1 MNALLLICVL
11 HVAAADPALTTSDFL
26 WREEFKD
33 ASRWTAQPDWLG
45 DASTTASA
53 VSDGD
58 TASAVS
64 DDNTASAVS
73 DGNTV
78 SFHVDE
84 PHQGMKWSTTVEG
97 LSTLDLP
104 WLVLRYKAQH
114 LNTKSNDYLV
124 YVRDSRGRELYAI
137 RFSDARIDG
146 QWHVAA
152 VDLSASMDD
161 ATISVIALQVQSDE
175 VGKAQLTIDWLAAM
189 ESPPEGA
196 EIASRPQ
203 ERPTVAP
210 LKLSMSDTQWTPQ
223 PGWLGNPAAKHEV
236 AKRDGVSE
244 FRINSPS
251 SGMKWSWNPASAINC
266 SDYRYLTVRY
276 RATGA
281 NPASDYFLCL
291 LGDDKAAPPGYA
303 SAIAPTELT
312 SDGRWHTL
320 NVELRQLKKSVPA
333 IHGLAVQL
341 QSNSSPA
348 QLEISDIRFVQTR
361 APSLLADVV
370 AWKTGAAFQ
379 EDQSVAIQNAV
390 NSNSADWQRHLGFS
404 DWFSSADVTVEGI
417 PLLLPNRPS
426 DLAATRLNEK
436 QSLQFPINAA
446 TSEIYVLLMAAFTGN
461 DEPVY
466 GEGRLRAI
474 QDADRFRM
482 SVEYSDGTRDDCL
495 PMNVVTRRFGVVAGP
510 QMLVIAAE
518 PGKTIRFL
526 TVHDDTRQGAFA
538 VAGITLHKP
547 AERRF
552 PESLDNDRIWLRTN
566 PVARPRSAAIA
577 FRLAD
582 NGLPILDRIVDPSD
596 ETANLLSS
604 PQPLIG
610 LKVDGQSVA
619 VDKLKRIAEKPAAS
633 PVTDDSLA
641 WFSSDELHGMA
652 LGLRVATQEADGLR
666 IDACVTN
673 GGTKPHTV
681 MLESPRIGPYRLSN
695 SGQPS
700 FYLVP
705 RRGSVL
711 ESTPASFRE
720 RYCGLFPVQFLDTF
734 CPEAAR
740 GISLRTMDTD
750 CLRKYYRLEKDQE
763 QFTLGVEYPDQTIEP
778 GATLSAAP
786 AVVKFTDGDWHR
798 GLESYRTW
806 MSSWHKPVSPR
817 KPWFREIF
825 NFRQRFL
832 WTWDPLYDADKG
844 VLNLN
849 SAVEEARRE
858 FGGMDYLHLFDWG
871 YYPGLGRIY
880 GRTGDKS
887 PYEALKGGQEALKRA
902 ISGVQIQGI
911 PVGLYIEGYL
921 LEERGLLG
929 QKFGKSWQLIDS
941 RKAPVY
947 WPQSTEMMICPAPP
961 AWSDVQASTYA
972 SKIRELNVDG
982 MYLDQFGFSNV
993 EKDCWSDQHGHA
1005 VPSFCVET
1013 ERGTTHHVRQ
1023 SMDAARPNVAL
1034 YTEETPV
1041 DVTTQYQ
1048 DGSFTY
1054 AMSSSLHSP
1063 SAVPLNMARFAF
1075 PDFKTIEILVCD
1087 KPTGSWAT
1095 GVKWVF
1101 FNGEAIWLEG
1111 KADEWFEPE
1120 TRQAIR
1126 QCHALLRKHKDAFT
1140 GPQPTPLV
1148 PTEIPGVFANAFRA
1162 GGKTVYTLY
1171 NARHRTVR
1179 GPMLRVPHATGNTYI
1194 DEWRQRPAEFRIDA
1208 QSAILSTDI
1217 GPQDVGCLVVQT
1229 KE

>member
-1 MNALLLICVL
+1 MNALLLICAL
-11 HVAAADPALTTSDFL
+11 QLAAADPALANSDFL
-26 WREEFKD
+26 WREEFQD
-33 ASRWTAQPDWLG
+33 AGRWTAQPAWLG
-45 DASTTASA
+45 NGSAAASA
-53 VSDGD
+53 K
-58 TASAVS
+58 
-64 DDNTASAVS
+64 S
-73 DGNTV
+73 DGNAV
-78 SFHVDE
+78 AFHVVE
-84 PHQGMKWSTTVEG
+84 PRHGMKWSSTFDAI
-97 LSTLDLP
+97 STLDLP

-114 LNTKSNDYLV
+114 LDTKSSDYLV

-137 RFSDARIDG
+137 RLCDARCDG

-152 VDLSASMDD
+152 VDLSAILDD
-161 ATISVIALQVQSDE
+161 AAITVLALQVQSDE
-175 VGKAQLTIDWLAAM
+175 VGNAQLTVDWLAAM

-196 EIASRPQ
+196 DIASQ
-203 ERPTVAP
+203 SSAGKLAAP
-210 LKLSMSDTQWTPQ
+210 LTISMNDVEWTPQ
-223 PGWLGNPAAKHEV
+223 PSWLGNAADKHEV
-236 AKRDGVSE
+236 AKRESVAE
-244 FRINSPS
+244 FKINRPS
-251 SGMKWSWNPASAINC
+251 SGMKWSWNPSSAINC
-266 SDYRYLTVRY
+266 RDYRYLAVRY

-281 NPASDYFLCL
+281 SSAGDYFLCL
-291 LGDDKAAPPGYA
+291 LGDDKTAPPGYA
-303 SAIAPTELT
+303 SAIAPAELT

-320 NVELRQLKKSVPA
+320 NVSLRQLAKSVPA
-333 IHGLAVQL
+333 IRGIAIQL
-341 QSNSSPA
+341 QSDSSPA
-348 QLEISDIRFVQTR
+348 KLEVSDIRFVQTR
-361 APSLLADVV
+361 TPNPLLDVI
-370 AWKTGAAFQ
+370 AWKPGAAFQ
-379 EDQSVAIQNAV
+379 EDQPVSIQNSV
-390 NSNSADWQRHLGFS
+390 NSDSSDWQRHLVFS
-404 DWFSSADVTVEGI
+404 DWFSSTEVTVEGI
-417 PLLLPNRPS
+417 PLRLAQRPS
-426 DLAATRLNEK
+426 DLASTRLSEK
-436 QSLQFPINAA
+436 QRLQFPVNATA
-446 TSEIYVLLMAAFTGN
+446 SEIYVLLLAAFNGN
-461 DEPVY
+461 DEPVF
-466 GEGRLRAI
+466 GEGKLRAI
-474 QDADRFRM
+474 KDVDRFRM
-482 SVEYSDGTRDDCL
+482 SVEYTDGTRDDCL

-510 QMLVIAAE
+510 QMLVLAAE
-518 PGKTIRFL
+518 PKKTIKFL
-526 TVHDDTRQGAFA
+526 TLQDDTRQGAFA
-538 VAGITLHKP
+538 VAGITLHP
-547 AERRF
+547 SSERRF
-552 PESLDNDRIWLRTN
+552 PDSLENDLLWLRAN
-566 PVARPRSAAIA
+566 PAARQRSASLA

-582 NGLPILDRIVDPSD
+582 NGLPFLESISD
-596 ETANLLSS
+596 TSDATANLLSGR
-604 PQPLIG
+604 QPLIG

-619 VDKLKRIAEKPAAS
+619 VDKLQRIADNSSANREK
-633 PVTDDSLA
+633 DDSLA
-641 WFSSDELHGMA
+641 WFSSEEMHGLA
-652 LGLRVATQEADGLR
+652 LGLRVSQPGADSLR

-673 GGTKPHTV
+673 SGTTQHTV
-681 MLESPRIGPYRLSN
+681 MLESPRIGPYRLSS

-711 ESTPASFRE
+711 ESGPASFRE

-734 CPEAAR
+734 CPEA
-740 GISLRTMDTD
+740 GHGLSLRTLDTD

-763 QFTLGVEYPDQTIEP
+763 QFTLGVEYPDQKLEP

-786 AVVKFTDGDWHR
+786 AIVKLTDGDWHR
-798 GLESYRTW
+798 GLEAYRNW
-806 MSSWHKPVSPR
+806 MSSWNKPASPR
-817 KPWFREIF
+817 KPWFREVF

-844 VLNLN
+844 ELNLN

-887 PYEALKGGQEALKRA
+887 PYEALKGGQEALRGA
-902 ISGVQIQGI
+902 ISGVQIQRI

-947 WPQSTEMMICPAPP
+947 WPESTEMMICPAPP
-961 AWSDVQASTYA
+961 AWSEVQASTYA
-972 SKIRELNVDG
+972 TKIRELNVDG

-1005 VPSFCVET
+1005 VPSYCVAT
-1013 ERGTTHHVRQ
+1013 ERDTTRRVRQ
-1023 SMDAARPNVAL
+1023 SMDQARPNVAL

-1041 DVTTQYQ
+1041 DVTTQNQ

-1054 AMSSSLHSP
+1054 AMSSSLHSR

-1140 GPQPTPLV
+1140 GLQPSPLV
-1148 PTEIPGVFANAFRA
+1148 PTEVPGVFANAFRTN
-1162 GGKTVYTLY
+1162 GKTVYTLY
-1171 NARHRTVR
+1171 NSRHRTIR
-1179 GPMLRVPHATGNTYI
+1179 GPVLRVPHAANNSYS
-1194 DEWRQRPAEFRIDA
+1194 DEWHRHPAEIRIDA
-1208 QSAILSTDI
+1208 QTAILSTDL

-1229 KE
+1229 KQ